1 MYNFTKGRIF
11 YHNELHYGIILYQ
24 INDKTS
30 IYLVDNN
37 KSYLVNSSEFYENI
51 NDNKLSSLNLKIIF
65 NLHLHLPLLNLKDIN
80 DNYNEE
86 DINIIFFSN
95 NSLTFS
101 YLNKTYYIY
110 FKDYQLILDDL
121 SINTNNLFKEA
132 INKYLKLNMIS
143 DDILSEYKFT
153 KNNINNFISKHN
165 KNDISSLTNDF
176 TNKFKILFKKDYL
189 EGYQYLKSFVKEN
202 DNDTLYKILNN
213 LALNKNN
220 LRDLKTL
227 DPYDPFYYLMMINS
241 LINKGVKVY
250 KYNFIYVSDFLNF
263 FNLRSKSFLAFIYV
277 DLNNN
282 YKFLPE
288 IINDILNIEF
298 LPFNK
303 LSMKILIDNLNK
315 FDINNFYKNHLI
327 SILLSL
333 NNNDSQ
339 KVFNYLLDKD
349 KLELYFRF
357 PNILT
362 FKKIKYTPS
371 LSDDFLKK
379 IITMKDYYLKYSLF
393 FKDYFKKCYDLG
405 YKDELLLL
413 LINIVKG
420 NLDKSLNDEQFNY
433 YINNYFSDYKFLID
447 IEQID
452 INLESI
458 INSGLISSEILNILK
473 SDRYNEYY
481 YVNDTFNISFIESI
495 NINEINFNDDYFIRN
510 NYGY

>member
-1 MYNFTKGRIF
+1 MYNFTRGRIF

-121 SINTNNLFKEA
+121 SISTNNLFKVA

-153 KNNINNFISKHN
+153 KNNIDSFISKHN

-176 TNKFKILFKKDYL
+176 TNKFKTLFKKDYL
-189 EGYQYLKSFVKEN
+189 EGYKYLKSFVKEN
-202 DNDTLYKILNN
+202 DIETLYKILNN

-250 KYNFIYVSDFLNF
+250 KYNFIYVSDFLRF
-263 FNLRSKSFLAFIYV
+263 FNLRSKSF
-277 DLNNN
+277 
-282 YKFLPE
+282 
-288 IINDILNIEF
+288 
-298 LPFNK
+298 
-303 LSMKILIDNLNK
+303 
-315 FDINNFYKNHLI
+315 
-327 SILLSL
+327 
-333 NNNDSQ
+333 
-339 KVFNYLLDKD
+339 
-349 KLELYFRF
+349 
-357 PNILT
+357 
-362 FKKIKYTPS
+362 
-371 LSDDFLKK
+371 
-379 IITMKDYYLKYSLF
+379 
-393 FKDYFKKCYDLG
+393 
-405 YKDELLLL
+405 
-413 LINIVKG
+413 
-420 NLDKSLNDEQFNY
+420 
-433 YINNYFSDYKFLID
+433 
-447 IEQID
+447 
-452 INLESI
+452 
-458 INSGLISSEILNILK
+458 
-473 SDRYNEYY
+473 
-481 YVNDTFNISFIESI
+481 
-495 NINEINFNDDYFIRN
+495 
-510 NYGY
+510 

>member
-51 NDNKLSSLNLKIIF
+51 NDNKLLSLNLKIIF

-121 SINTNNLFKEA
+121 SINTNNLFKVA

-143 DDILSEYKFT
+143 DDIISEYRFT
-153 KNNINNFISKHN
+153 KNNIDSFISKHN
-165 KNDISSLTNDF
+165 KSDISSLTNDF
-176 TNKFKILFKKDYL
+176 TNKFKTLFKKDYL
-189 EGYQYLKSFVKEN
+189 EGYQYLKSFVREN
-202 DNDTLYKILNN
+202 DIETLYKILNN

-220 LRDLKTL
+220 LRVLKTL

-250 KYNFIYVSDFLNF
+250 KYNFIYVSDFLRF

-362 FKKIKYTPS
+362 LKKIKYTPS

-447 IEQID
+447 IKEID

-458 INSGLISSEILNILK
+458 INSDLISSEILNILK

-481 YVNDTFNISFIESI
+481 CVNDTFNISFIESI